1 MAGESSFD
9 VVSNVDMQEAR
20 NAVDQANKEIQNRF
34 DLKATGAQIE
44 WDKEELVLTA
54 PDAHKLAAVN
64 EILDSKCVRRGISLK
79 NLDRQKVEES
89 LGGKVRQRIRLKQG
103 LSSEAAKEIVKEI
116 KATKLKVQSQIQG
129 DTVRVAG
136 KSKDDLQATISMLKS
151 RDFGYDL
158 QFVNFRS

>member
-1 MAGESSFD
+1 MSGESSFD
-9 VVSNVDMQEAR
+9 VVSNVDMQEAK

-34 DLKATGAQIE
+34 DLKTTGAPVE
-44 WDKEELVLTA
+44 WDKEELVLNA

-103 LSSEAAKEIVKEI
+103 LSTEAAKEIVKEI
-116 KATKLKVQSQIQG
+116 KTSKLKVQSQVQG
-129 DTVRVAG
+129 DSVRVTG
-136 KSKDDLQATISMLKS
+136 KSKDDLQAAISILKS
-151 RDFGYDL
+151 KDFGYDL